1 MRGDEGET
9 DVKGRGYTGAAHK
22 QPPTTHPQGGA
33 PAEQPPTPATAAGVA
48 HPHLALGPLP
58 PELPPLL
65 MQCTPGH
72 LPGCPSPP
80 PPAHPPGASAP
91 PPHATGG
98 QPEEG
103 AEGKV
108 RSGGV
113 SLLILPK
120 TTQTT

>member
-80 PPAHPPGASAP
+80 PPRHTHLALQLLHLTPLAVNLRR
-91 PPHATGG
+91 G
-98 QPEEG
+98 QR
-103 AEGKV
+103 A
-108 RSGGV
+108 R
-113 SLLILPK
+113 
-120 TTQTT
+120 